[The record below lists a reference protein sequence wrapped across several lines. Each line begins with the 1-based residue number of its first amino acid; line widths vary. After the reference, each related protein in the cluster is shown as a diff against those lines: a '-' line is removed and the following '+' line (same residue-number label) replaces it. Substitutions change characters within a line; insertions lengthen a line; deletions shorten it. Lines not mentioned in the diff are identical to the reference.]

1 MKTSKEVLAINKF
14 LEHLRNGLKEIGY
27 NIGFVYNNDKEEVRI
42 SGMRAVDI
50 VNVYANW
57 RTYDRVDEKAYDF
70 TTRSQSQS
78 LRQVDEWQRRLRN
91 GR

>member
-50 VNVYANW
+50 VNVYANS
-57 RTYDRVDEKAYDF
+57 TKAVGID
-70 TTRSQSQS
+70 
-78 LRQVDEWQRRLRN
+78 VAKRLHRFLQEEL
-91 GR
+91 